1 MAAHHD
7 LHTPFPGHSADSHS
21 LRPVAHSAT
30 RAEAPAQ
37 AQPGASTRVDP
48 GSVHRN
54 ERSPAGIALL
64 LLLLIAVAMPSPV
77 LSGQPADVRGVRPYW
92 VFFRDR
98 GPMELDASAVM
109 RAAQAVSPQAWAR
122 RSAAGSSL
130 PTVQDLDLWEP
141 YVEAVTREGRLR
153 RRSRWLNAV
162 SVDVSAE
169 AAGWLADL
177 DFVREVR
184 PVAVGRA
191 QGTGPEIASDGT
203 PLGVSIGEKIAPP
216 PSRWPHGPAYGQLQE
231 IGALALHD
239 MGFTGNRVRTMIL
252 DTGFRKDHN
261 AFARTDLLSEWDFVF
276 DDGDTQDEPED
287 YPGQHNHGT
296 GCWAVAGGYDPGR
309 IVGPAY
315 GATFVLAKTEDL
327 RSETQAEEDN
337 YVAALEWADELGVR
351 VTSASL
357 IYLCFDD
364 GFCYDYPLKDGETAV
379 ITQAVNIAAERGILC
394 VNAIGNYGS
403 NGPGS
408 LGTPA
413 DAYNM
418 LAVGAVDSLNIIASW
433 SSRGP
438 SDDGR
443 TKPEVMARGVQT
455 WWASAGGV
463 DAYAYAN
470 GTSLAAPL
478 VGGAAA
484 LLAEAHPEWG
494 PSEIRDALMMT
505 ADRAAFPDNN
515 YGWGRINLEAAL
527 HWTPLVYP
535 LPFDLLA
542 PEDGASGVFCA
553 PTFVWR
559 RSTDPDS
566 DAPLNYSVW
575 IRELE
580 PGNREWLLS
589 AGTDTTLTLHF
600 ALDPFT
606 DYTWEVLAE
615 DVEGHVRQSRQ
626 SYGFMTGDSTAS
638 PEPDPDHLALS
649 VTAGPNPFRDQIRF
663 RTEGTVSVT
672 AWKIFDPVGRRV
684 ASGVLSDAA
693 AEVTWDGR
701 DEQGRQTPPGVYY
714 VRLESASR
722 VARTTIVRVGAE

>member
-1 MAAHHD
+1 MTEQSDRHRLHAAARPKARRTAHP
-7 LHTPFPGHSADSHS
+7 TTMITSRTAAQPRAVPRADS
-21 LRPVAHSAT
+21 ASAS
-30 RAEAPAQ
+30 
-37 AQPGASTRVDP
+37 QPGRL
-48 GSVHRN
+48 
-54 ERSPAGIALL
+54 PARIALL
-64 LLLLIAVAMPSPV
+64 LLLLLVVAMPPSV
-77 LSGQPADVRGVRPYW
+77 LAGPCAVETGVRPYW

-98 GPMELDASAVM
+98 GGMELDASAM
-109 RAAQAVSPQAWAR
+109 LRAAQAVSPEAWAR
-122 RSAAGSSL
+122 RSAAGTPL

-141 YVEAVTREGRLR
+141 YVEAVAREGRLR

-162 SVDVSAE
+162 SVEISTHV
-169 AAGWLADL
+169 AARLRDL
-177 DFVREVR
+177 DFVRGVR

-203 PLGVSIGEKIAPP
+203 PLGVTLDEKIAPP
-216 PSRWPHGPAYGQLQE
+216 PSRWPHGPAHGQLQE
-231 IGALALHD
+231 IGALALHG

-261 AFARTDLLSEWDFVF
+261 AFARTDLLAEWDFVF

-309 IVGPAY
+309 IVGAAY

-379 ITQAVNIAAERGILC
+379 ITQAVNLAAERGILC

-418 LAVGAVDSLNIIASW
+418 LAVGAVDSLNAIASW

-438 SDDGR
+438 TDDGR
-443 TKPEVMARGVQT
+443 TKPEVMARGVRT
-455 WWASAGGV
+455 WWASAGAV
-463 DAYAYAN
+463 DAYGYAN
-470 GTSLAAPL
+470 GTSLATPL

-494 PSEIRDALMMT
+494 PTEIRDAMLMT
-505 ADRAAFPDNN
+505 ADRAAFPDND

-527 HWTPLVYP
+527 MWTPLVYP
-535 LPFDLLA
+535 FPFDLVA
-542 PEDGASGVFCA
+542 PEDGATVASCA

-559 RSTDPDS
+559 QSTDPDS
-566 DAPLNYSVW
+566 DAPLTYSVR
-575 IRELE
+575 IRELD
-580 PGNREWLLS
+580 PGSQEWLVD
-589 AGTDTTLTLHF
+589 AGTDTSLTLQF
-600 ALDPFT
+600 ALDPET
-606 DYTWEVLAE
+606 EYTWEVRAE
-615 DVEGHVRQSRQ
+615 DADGYVRLSRQ
-626 SYGFMTGDSTAS
+626 SHNFTTGDSTS
-638 PEPDPDHLALS
+638 LPEPEPESLS
-649 VTAGPNPFRDQIRF
+649 LRVTAGPNPFSDEIGF
-663 RTEGTVSVT
+663 RTEGAASGAT
-672 AWKIFDPVGRRV
+672 WRIYDPVGRRV
-684 ASGVLSDAA
+684 ASGSLSAA
-693 AEVTWDGR
+693 AGEAVWNGR
-701 DEQGRQTPPGVYY
+701 NEQGRESPSGVYY
-714 VRLESASR
+714 LWVESGSR
-722 VARTTIVRVGAE
+722 VARTTIVRVGTE